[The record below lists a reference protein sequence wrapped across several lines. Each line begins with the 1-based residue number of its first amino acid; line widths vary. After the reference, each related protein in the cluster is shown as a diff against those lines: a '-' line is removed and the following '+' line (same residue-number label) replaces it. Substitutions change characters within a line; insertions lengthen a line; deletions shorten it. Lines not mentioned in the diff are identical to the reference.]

1 MHSLDST
8 PGRPVAIPRSSTC
21 RHPLAS
27 RAQRSALRIPR
38 SWRGMGSSVG
48 ARERRG
54 VAPYNGT
61 GDVVRGRRFN
71 ETRPHHPLRASGRA
85 RSLARPLARF
95 LLRRSA
101 RPPFSPVLKARP
113 VARAATTLRRA
124 SVATRGVAATTIA
137 RPMSHCARVLP
148 IFDPTESCCL
158 ATENERLPLR
168 DVCRNISREA
178 ATNSTPSRFVARE

>member
-8 PGRPVAIPRSSTC
+8 PGRPVAIPRSPTR

-38 SWRGMGSSVG
+38 PWRGMGLSVG

-71 ETRPHHPLRASGRA
+71 ETRAHHPLRASGRA
-85 RSLARPLARF
+85 LARF

-113 VARAATTLRRA
+113 VARAGTTLRRA

-148 IFDPTESCCL
+148 IFDPTESCCGL
-158 ATENERLPLR
+158 AGESEGLPLR
-168 DVCRNISREA
+168 DVYHRNISRKA
-178 ATNSTPSRFVARE
+178 ATNSILSIRCSTIE